1 MTSRRGPSPVVR
13 RVLLA
18 AALWLLGQAA
28 LVLGGRLAA
37 RRLDEGDESSTVI
50 RRVLA
55 MGGVE
60 LRPTNPALSRV
71 RMDAVMGGGLVDLTA
86 LSPVPGGID
95 VTVRSVM
102 GGMALRVP
110 RGWTVW
116 WSFDGVMGGVG
127 ADAGVEHV
135 TDPATAD
142 LRVHARA
149 VMGGVGIE
157 TPKP

>member
-1 MTSRRGPSPVVR
+1 MTARRLQSSVVR
-13 RVLLA
+13 RTLLA
-18 AALWLLGQAA
+18 GALWLLGQAA
-28 LVLGGRLAA
+28 LVLGVRLAA

-86 LSPVPGGID
+86 VPPVPGGID

-116 WSFDGVMGGVG
+116 WSFDGAMGGVA
-127 ADAGVEHV
+127 ADSGIEHV
-135 TDPATAD
+135 AEPATAD

-149 VMGGVGIE
+149 VMGGVSIE
-157 TPKP
+157 TPKA